1 MAEKILCIFVD
12 KDTQEYDHYEA
23 YPLCEKITK
32 ENLVDEV
39 NKFNSNNEN
48 KTTVKIYDDPLLAE
62 FVEDALSSRSIDNLI
77 QNLRSICRDI
87 DSSVEDLESWSEN
100 IADLIKEKDKED
112 VNFSIEKGVVG

>member
-12 KDTQEYDHYEA
+12 KDTQKYDHYEV
-23 YPLCEKITK
+23 YPLCEKFTK
-32 ENLVDEV
+32 ENVVDEV

-48 KTTVKIYDDPLLAE
+48 KTTAKIYDDPLLAE
-62 FVEDALSSRSIDNLI
+62 FVEDTLSSRSIDKLI
-77 QNLRSICRDI
+77 QSLRSIRRDI
-87 DSSVEDLESWSEN
+87 DSSVEDLESWSEE

>member
-1 MAEKILCIFVD
+1 MAEKFLCIFVD
-12 KDTQEYDHYEA
+12 KDTQKYDHYEA
-23 YPLCEKITK
+23 YPLCEKFTK

-77 QNLRSICRDI
+77 QNLRSICKDI
-87 DSSVEDLESWSEN
+87 DSSVEALENWSEE

-112 VNFSIEKGVVG
+112 VNFSIEKEVVG